1 MTTSLVTALRS
12 VTGPYRASNQDSVGC
27 STEYAFVAD
36 GVGGHVGGDVA
47 SWTVAH
53 RLMSALA
60 PRDARRMSRDELREL
75 LAQANADLALRSARD
90 ADLAGMGTTF
100 TGIFC
105 GDDDVRVVHIGDSR
119 AYRLR
124 DGRLER
130 VTRDDSLVQL
140 MIEAGQLD
148 EATAQHHPQRNIIVR
163 SLAGRRRDPEDVTI
177 LDEPA
182 AAGDRWLLVS
192 DGVTDYLT
200 DDDVAAMLADATDVE
215 DAADRLVAAAEAA
228 DSRDN
233 VSVVVCDVVAGD
245 VAGADGGRPYRVDGA
260 AARDELG
267 TVGDL
272 SR

>member
-1 MTTSLVTALRS
+1 MTLSLVTALRS

-53 RLMSALA
+53 RLMSGLA
-60 PRDARRMSRDELREL
+60 PHDARRMSRDELREL
-75 LAQANADLALRSARD
+75 LAQANADLALRTSD
-90 ADLAGMGTTF
+90 DPGLTGMGTTF

-105 GDDDVRVVHIGDSR
+105 GTDDVRVLHVGDSR

-148 EATAQHHPQRNIIVR
+148 EAEAQHHPQRNIIVR
-163 SLAGRRRDPEDVTI
+163 SLAGRRRDADDVTI
-177 LDEPA
+177 LSEPA
-182 AAGDRWLLVS
+182 RAGDRWVLVS

-200 DDDVAAMLADATDVE
+200 DDDVAGLLAGDVDE
-215 DAADRLVAAAEAA
+215 AADRVVAAAEAA

-233 VSVVVCDVVAGD
+233 VSVVVCDVVA
-245 VAGADGGRPYRVDGA
+245 DGPDAERPYRVAGA
-260 AARDELG
+260 AGRDELG